1 MDFFNGINGW
11 LNNLFYEHDKSGD
24 NWYLLNND
32 GEWATQ
38 GANLQIA
45 QNHPI
50 LTPAL
55 LFIANLFAQGKFKV
69 VHKKTMAP
77 VENHWLIDLLNKP
90 NGYQSRVD
98 FLESL
103 LFMKIANGAGVVW
116 VRRGTR
122 ISKPDSLYLLDSEL
136 IEYPKNFQ
144 TPYSFDS
151 KFKEVENQMIVYDK
165 DGENLKIRFGDLI
178 FFHDAPP
185 GITNR
190 SKLRDN
196 KYRNKLVNTS
206 RLDGLRQTLI
216 NTKDSLL
223 AKNIILKSN
232 GKEMITTSGSG
243 FPMTPDEKADAEH
256 IFNSGYGLS
265 NTRKRALITKANLTW
280 KSMHIALRD
289 LGLDESIKVDGNII
303 YTALHIPKDI
313 LSLEAKKTTYNN
325 FKESMTS
332 FIQNDIQAFMN
343 DFVTTIELEFLE
355 DGLELVGDYEHL
367 PVMQFIRKERYE
379 AVKLRAEAL
388 NYLLATGIPEEIALE
403 MTNFDKTIKLNERQS
418 INPTN
423 PKEES
428 SDGGGSEE
436 CS

>member
-1 MDFFNGINGW
+1 
-11 LNNLFYEHDKSGD
+11 
-24 NWYLLNND
+24 
-32 GEWATQ
+32 
-38 GANLQIA
+38 
-45 QNHPI
+45 
-50 LTPAL
+50 
-55 LFIANLFAQGKFKV
+55 
-69 VHKKTMAP
+69 
-77 VENHWLIDLLNKP
+77 
-90 NGYQSRVD
+90 
-98 FLESL
+98 
-103 LFMKIANGAGVVW
+103 
-116 VRRGTR
+116 
-122 ISKPDSLYLLDSEL
+122 
-136 IEYPKNFQ
+136 
-144 TPYSFDS
+144 
-151 KFKEVENQMIVYDK
+151 
-165 DGENLKIRFGDLI
+165 
-178 FFHDAPP
+178 
-185 GITNR
+185 
-190 SKLRDN
+190 
-196 KYRNKLVNTS
+196 LV
-206 RLDGLRQTLI
+206 
-216 NTKDSLL
+216 

-343 DFVTTIELEFLE
+343 DFVTTLELEFLE

-436 CS
+436 ADSEEE